1 MVEYKFTAQKLNG
14 QSITGTLT
22 ADSSADGKK
31 KIQRLAEKNQLKLLT
46 VEKDL
51 PFFIKLRREMTNR

>member
-14 QSITGTLT
+14 QAISGTLLL
-22 ADSSADGKK
+22 AVCCGKQ

-46 VEKDL
+46 VEKKSTL
-51 PFFIKLRREMTNR
+51 SL

>member
-14 QSITGTLT
+14 QAISGTLT
-22 ADSSADGKK
+22 ADTSSEGKK

-46 VEKDL
+46 FD
-51 PFFIKLRREMTNR
+51 MQ

>member
-22 ADSSADGKK
+22 AETSADGKK
-31 KIQRLAEKNQLKLLT
+31 KIQSLQKK
-46 VEKDL
+46 
-51 PFFIKLRREMTNR
+51 TN